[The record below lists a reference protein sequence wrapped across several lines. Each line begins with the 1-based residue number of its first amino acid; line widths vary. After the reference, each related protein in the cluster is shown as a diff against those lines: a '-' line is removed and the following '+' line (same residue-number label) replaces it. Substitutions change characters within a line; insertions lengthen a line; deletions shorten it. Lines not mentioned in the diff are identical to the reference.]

1 MPAWYH
7 YRFPTQG
14 DTYCF
19 TIESR
24 NLRPNDGQ
32 PRSQGPLLLGPSR
45 RGPWER
51 GWTMATCQR
60 NISQHCWAQHVACVW
75 PPCCDVLR
83 HVGCCW
89 LKFDHFQTWA
99 NNTQRVATHRNTVAK
114 RTQHVAPNNVAVC
127 CVGMLR
133 KKKLNNLTIILQH
146 YHFFHCANLIW
157 SNQKHSRMTIPNYK
171 LLFLVVRTLF
181 LLSFR
186 FLT

>member
-24 NLRPNDGQ
+24 NPRPKDGQ
-32 PRSQGPLLLGPSR
+32 PRSQGHLLLGPSR

-60 NISQHCWAQHVACVW
+60 NISQHCWAQHVAYLW

-99 NNTQRVATHRNTVAK
+99 NNTQCVATHHARN
-114 RTQHVAPNNVAVC
+114 
-127 CVGMLR
+127 MLR
-133 KKKLNNLTIILQH
+133 PTMLRYVALACCERKSLIISRSFYNITIS
-146 YHFFHCANLIW
+146 FTTLI
-157 SNQKHSRMTIPNYK
+157 SFEVTRNIPGWQYQTTNCY
-171 LLFLVVRTLF
+171 F
-181 LLSFR
+181 
-186 FLT
+186 

>member
-1 MPAWYH
+1 MPTWYH

-60 NISQHCWAQHVACVW
+60 NISQHCWAQHVAM
-75 PPCCDVLR
+75 CCAMLGV
-83 HVGCCW
+83 VGS
-89 LKFDHFQTWA
+89 
-99 NNTQRVATHRNTVAK
+99 
-114 RTQHVAPNNVAVC
+114 
-127 CVGMLR
+127 
-133 KKKLNNLTIILQH
+133 NLTIFKLEPTTPNVSQHIATRWPNARNMLRPTMLWYVALACCERKSLIISRSILQH
-146 YHFFHCANLIW
+146 YYFFHYANLIW
-157 SNQKHSRMTIPNYK
+157 SNKKHSRMTIPNYK

-181 LLSFR
+181 LFSFW